1 MFGVIFIFIFI
12 FLEMPPKVGLGV
24 QGEDK
29 RVAQV
34 LNTNIPLLNGND
46 LNTITISRVQVEG
59 PTR

>member
-1 MFGVIFIFIFI
+1 
-12 FLEMPPKVGLGV
+12 MPPKVGLGV